1 VGVYNYT
8 SVSWRASQKQ
18 QFCNRLHVLLRST
31 EVKNIC
37 ITYVAKV
44 CALKQRCVLCNPE
57 IIHSETVVYYSGGSA
72 GQKGRAGGL
81 KKNMSALGGGGM
93 SQP

>member
-1 VGVYNYT
+1 M
-8 SVSWRASQKQ
+8 AQ
-18 QFCNRLHVLLRST
+18 
-31 EVKNIC
+31 
-37 ITYVAKV
+37 V

-57 IIHSETVVYYSGGSA
+57 IIHSVTVVYYSGGSA